1 MQYSKTLAVALY
13 VAAHATGLSADT
25 SWDGFYMGL
34 SLDAAR
40 TNASISGTN
49 AHSREAKN
57 ASLGAYAGFNRSS
70 AGGFVWGAEIGIS
83 GAENTPNLSGGGL
96 GSSEFSGKFIINPR
110 LRAGI
115 TTGNLF
121 LYGTAGVGI
130 SDAVLRTSGSTGK
143 DLAIGVSYGIGAEMK
158 LGNNWSTRVD
168 LTRMDLGRANQSF
181 NGQNRG
187 TNVKMDKITIGLT
200 KSF

>member
-1 MQYSKTLAVALY
+1 MQYSKTLAVALC

-83 GAENTPNLSGGGL
+83 T
-96 GSSEFSGKFIINPR
+96 
-110 LRAGI
+110 
-115 TTGNLF
+115 
-121 LYGTAGVGI
+121 
-130 SDAVLRTSGSTGK
+130 
-143 DLAIGVSYGIGAEMK
+143 
-158 LGNNWSTRVD
+158 
-168 LTRMDLGRANQSF
+168 
-181 NGQNRG
+181 
-187 TNVKMDKITIGLT
+187 DKIHARGPVGLNGLT
-200 KSF
+200 SQKYVVLGDGHIRD